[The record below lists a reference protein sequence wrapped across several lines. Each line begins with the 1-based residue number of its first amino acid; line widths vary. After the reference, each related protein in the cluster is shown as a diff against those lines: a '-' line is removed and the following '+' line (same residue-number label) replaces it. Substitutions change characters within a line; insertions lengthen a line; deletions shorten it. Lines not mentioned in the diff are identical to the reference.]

1 MEIVI
6 NAAPPSLFFCI
17 VIMNVIITKRLE
29 KLKIFCLMESKIPK
43 SGRIKT
49 VCFDKTGTLT

>member
-1 MEIVI
+1 
-6 NAAPPSLFFCI
+6 
-17 VIMNVIITKRLE
+17 MNVIITKRLE
-29 KLKIFCLMESKIPK
+29 KIKIFCLMESKIPK